1 MVYVIAKD
9 GTPLMPTERH
19 GKVKWLLRK
28 KKAKVESACPFT
40 IRLLYE
46 PETRHVQPVT
56 LGVDTGYSTAVYSAS
71 TEQKRLFEA
80 EEEMRTDIP
89 QLMTERSEKRGA
101 RRSRKTRHRKPRFD
115 NRRRKAGWLPPSLE
129 EKLTA
134 HQNTVRI
141 ISSFLPVSRIVI
153 ETAAFDIQ
161 KIRNPDIDGEEY
173 QQGEQMGFWNAREYV
188 LYRDGHECRL
198 CGGKRKD
205 PVLEVHH
212 KIRRIDGGSDRPENL
227 ITLCSTC
234 HSLLHSGEI
243 RTDFRKPKGYKTEAL
258 MSAMRWEL
266 LRRLRAE
273 FGEARVSMTFGYITK
288 DTRIRHGLEKSH
300 RVDARCIAG
309 HPDAA
314 SSGEWYAIRKLRC
327 HNRKIHKDTIPR
339 GGIRRRNQ
347 TEKIIGGF
355 GLWDIVLYEGILCY
369 IHGRRS
375 SGYFDIRKLDGTK
388 VHPAAH
394 CRNLTLVE
402 RTNSRLIERRKPV
415 PLPPA
420 EAGVS
425 PAIIL

>member
-56 LGVDTGYSTAVYSAS
+56 LGVDTGYSTAGYSTS
-71 TEQKRLFEA
+71 TEQKMFFEA

-89 QLMTERSEKRGA
+89 QLLTERREKRCA
-101 RRSRKTRHRKPRFD
+101 RRNRKTRYREARFD
-115 NRRRKAGWLPPSLE
+115 NRRKPEGWIPTSIE
-129 EKLTA
+129 AKLVA
-134 HQNTVRI
+134 HQNTVRFI
-141 ISSFLPVSRIVI
+141 ASLLPVSKIII

-161 KIRNPDIDGEEY
+161 KIRNPEIGGEEY
-173 QQGEQMGFWNAREYV
+173 QQGEQMGFWNTREYV

-227 ITLCSTC
+227 VTLCSTC
-234 HSLLHSGEI
+234 HGLLHQGEI
-243 RTDFRKPKGYKTEAL
+243 KTDFTKPKGYKAEAL
-258 MSAMRWEL
+258 MSVMRWEL

-273 FGEARVSMTFGYITK
+273 YGEECVSMTFGYITK
-288 DTRIRHGLEKSH
+288 NTRIRNGLEKSH

-314 SSGEWYAIRKLRC
+314 SSEEWHEMRKLRC
-327 HNRKIHKDTIPR
+327 HNRKIHKDTILR
-339 GGIRRRNQ
+339 GGIRKKNQ
-347 TEKIIGGF
+347 TEKTIGGF
-355 GLWDIVLYEGILCY
+355 GLWDTVRYEGTLCY

-388 VHPAAH
+388 VHPAVH
-394 CRNLTLVE
+394 YRKLTLVE
-402 RTNSRLIERRKPV
+402 RTNTRLMERRKPI
-415 PLPPA
+415 PLQPA

-425 PAIIL
+425 SARI